1 MNVKFKAGLA
11 AVMAIS
17 MAMADGLPEGYTQ
30 LPFVKASGQCRVK
43 TGLTPSGTDKAEL
56 TFELSTVSGNQNLWC
71 SRAGSTGQFTTFMIA
86 NKVRFDRNTTQTTA
100 ADALVAAK
108 KYTVTADYATGV
120 GVVTDVASGTTAA
133 SVEMDTDEY
142 TPASELC
149 LFASHSD
156 DVETG
161 LDNYGSWTFYSF
173 KLRDADGNLRCD
185 LVPARSNSNGVIGIY
200 DTVRSTFLTNDL
212 GGELMLGT
220 GYSFD
225 EDGNMLV
232 AISVEAQG
240 NGAIRVGEGEAAAAA
255 SATVRHRSETIT
267 VTAVPD
273 EGFRF
278 YRWVLPEGAELTQG
292 ELTSATVSFSANRP
306 GTAKAAFYSTTAE
319 VFAKLVNGAF
329 HYYADATCA
338 PESELL
344 PGEAPS
350 SIAGVKVVFAND
362 AEYQALVPYADELE
376 TAFGGVPY
384 LQNDITLTEDTD
396 WSALDFDMD
405 GKVITLCGYDLKVHK
420 PRNGR
425 FSAGNL
431 INPLSPSGNGS
442 STWSAGNGWW
452 NVGTKSKNNALWWNF
467 TPPKSRNIYIACKT
481 KRYNANFYQYIFLS
495 VGGQTL
501 MNYSQTDNQGERW
514 WGPWTKAV
522 TGGTQIQAMVRRN
535 NGYSMIGFVTISP
548 ESHLTF
554 DVPEGEEVDTSSLSF
569 GGASAS
575 TYEGDYGL
583 GLEIHKTG
591 KGTLFLNKVWTLAT
605 GTSGGTSVVV
615 EEGLVKKASG
625 LTAGG
630 QNARIRV
637 EDGGQF
643 DVCGAD
649 SSVNYDFTISGSGP
663 DGSGALVNNTEL
675 TGTDVATFPVRNV
688 TLSTNAV
695 IGGSQPFS
703 LRNGNWAATTTT
715 LNGHTLTYTNAT
727 VYAGN
732 VTYNG
737 GNVVVPSGTEFV
749 FQGHNSSA
757 PSADVTIN
765 GRLVMNNG
773 GFSTIQSLIFAEGSE
788 LVLSDT
794 ATSGSIPTTA
804 ITGRYVP
811 GGSCVTDGT
820 CTLTS
825 LPVQLGDASHLEPT
839 LDLSRID
846 GVFDG
851 TNTTFYSGS
860 TVTVDLGGRE
870 FSGSVLLIA
879 WAEMSTATFVVDDAN
894 KDRLGLLPRPEGLY
908 IFPGKVPSFVK
919 YDVEHDHWAFY
930 DEDVN
935 LFNGEWTLGMDYMK
949 ALFATDGE
957 FQALA
962 QHKDELDA
970 ANVSVFLQDDITLNA
985 DADWRAIDFD
995 MNGKTIYLMGWNLKV
1010 HKPQGVGR
1018 ITAGNLITNGGFE
1031 NGSTGWAFGSTNER
1045 VTADGWGVSANTCKD
1060 RPFAGNHWCVIGAP
1074 NDTAGATTLFTV
1086 ARTGVCYIRFRYAK
1100 YDSNYESYGVDCGI
1114 DSPNNVVKH
1123 LNVKPYPQG
1132 NSSPIYK
1139 KTLNAGTHSFIFGRY
1154 YAHILVDEAAVSPES
1169 HLTFDIPEGEECDI
1183 SNILLG
1189 STQSYF
1195 FDGIGLQVYKTG
1207 KGTLVMSKANN
1218 HFGGD
1223 GTTSMVVKEGLVKK
1237 ASGATC
1243 GEQYSRIVVE
1253 DGAQFDLNGRIYHDY
1268 DYTLSGAGPDGR
1280 GALISTAE
1288 ITAAE
1293 AYAQNTGM
1301 SFLRNVALGA
1311 DATIY
1316 AAGNMGMTFYN
1327 YGANTMTMDGNTV
1340 TYDGTGDVRI
1350 FAGNM
1355 SYSGEGRIVIAT
1367 NGWFQTHISSP
1378 TAGGCAVDV
1387 YGRYWQNTGN
1397 LTPVK
1402 SLVFHEG
1409 STFREL
1415 NASPATKVVYET
1427 YAPPVV
1433 SESAEGFLAR
1443 PKVQLGAAEHLEAT
1457 LDLSRFT
1464 DTYDDREEGALS
1476 FYFKAEEV
1484 PASSTGT
1491 GDSGTDDPEADGD
1504 EEPQDPPPPQVVVT
1518 EATSVTVEIGDRTE
1532 GLGKPALL
1540 WKEAPPYEVKS
1551 RFRSSAKMKKR
1562 SILIEVRDDGI
1573 YFVTG
1578 MTLFI
1583 R

>member
-30 LPFVKASGQCRVK
+30 LPFVKASGQCRVR
-43 TGLTPSGTDKAEL
+43 TGLLPAGTDKAEL

-71 SRAGSTGQFTTFMIA
+71 SRSGSTGQFTTFMIA
-86 NKVRFDRNTTQTTA
+86 DKVRFDRNATQTSTSG
-100 ADALVAAK
+100 ALVAAK
-108 KYTVTADYATGV
+108 KYTVTADYATGA
-120 GVVTDVASGTTAA
+120 GVVTDVAAGTTAA

-149 LFASHSD
+149 LFASHTT

-161 LDNYGSWTFYSF
+161 LENYGSWTFYSF

-185 LVPARSNSNGVIGIY
+185 LVPARLNSDGVIGLY
-200 DTVRSTFLTNDL
+200 DTVRSTFLANDL
-212 GGELMLGT
+212 DGELMLGT

-225 EDGNMLV
+225 EDGNILV

-255 SATVRHRSETIT
+255 SATVRQDRSETIT

-292 ELTSATVSFSANRP
+292 ELTSATISFSANRP
-306 GTAKAAFYSTTAE
+306 GTVRAAFYSTTAE

-362 AEYQALVPYADELE
+362 AEYQALVPHADEL
-376 TAFGGVPY
+376 AIALGGMAH
-384 LQNDITLTEDTD
+384 LQNDITLTEDLD
-396 WSALDFDMD
+396 WRAMDFNLN
-405 GKVITLCGYDLKVHK
+405 GKTIVLKGYDLMVRK
-420 PRNGR
+420 PQGEGR
-425 FSAGNL
+425 VT
-431 INPLSPSGNGS
+431 SGNVL
-442 STWSAGNGWW
+442 N
-452 NVGTKSKNNALWWNF
+452 
-467 TPPKSRNIYIACKT
+467 P
-481 KRYNANFYQYIFLS
+481 
-495 VGGQTL
+495 
-501 MNYSQTDNQGERW
+501 
-514 WGPWTKAV
+514 
-522 TGGTQIQAMVRRN
+522 
-535 NGYSMIGFVTISP
+535 NGYSFMSGSYYSGDLIYLGSTSDALSAKQAFTLPKARPCYFKTQTTRLSSQWGQYVTVGINALTGLMPKTSNLSGTQTWGPYVRTGLEAGTSYELQIARYNGHTRISKYATLSP
-548 ESHLTF
+548 CSHLCF
-554 DVPEGEEVDTSSLSF
+554 DIPEGEEYTVTMTLGGSTPGTSDF
-569 GGASAS
+569 GGV
-575 TYEGDYGL
+575 GL
-583 GLEIHKTG
+583 QVHKTG
-591 KGTLFLNKVWTLAT
+591 RGTLLMPRANDF
-605 GTSGGTSVVV
+605 GGNGIVALVV
-615 EEGLVKKASG
+615 EEGLVKKESG
-625 LTAGG
+625 ATCGVSG
-630 QNARIRV
+630 STVQV
-637 EDGGQF
+637 DEGGQF

-649 SSVNYDFTISGSGP
+649 SSVNYDFNLAGSGP
-663 DGSGALVNNTEL
+663 DGLGALVNNTEL
-675 TGTDVATFPVRNV
+675 TGTDIPSFPVRNV

-703 LRNGNWAATTTT
+703 LRNGSWAATTTT
-715 LNGHTLTYTNAT
+715 LNGYTLTYTNAT
-727 VYAGN
+727 VYAGD

-749 FQGHNSSA
+749 FQGHNSTAS
-757 PSADVTIN
+757 SADVTIN
-765 GRLVMNNG
+765 GRLVMNRG
-773 GFSTIQSLIFAEGSE
+773 GFTSVQSLVFAEGAQ

-794 ATSGSIPTTA
+794 ATSGSIPTTVV
-804 ITGRYVP
+804 TGKYAP
-811 GGSCVTDGT
+811 ASSCVTDGT
-820 CTLTS
+820 CTLTTQ
-825 LPVQLGDASHLEPT
+825 PVQLGDASHLET
-839 LDLSRID
+839 EFDLSSVT

-851 TNTTFYSGS
+851 SNTTFYAGS
-860 TVTVDLGGRE
+860 TITVDLGTRE
-870 FSGSVLLIA
+870 FNGSELLVA
-879 WAEMSTATFVVDDAN
+879 WSEMSTATFTVDEAN
-894 KDRLGLLPRPEGLY
+894 EDRLGVWAKPEGLY
-908 IFPGKVPSFVK
+908 IFPGKVPLFVK
-919 YDVEHDHWAFY
+919 YDAANDRLAFY

-935 LFNGEWTLGMDYMK
+935 PYVGEWTLGMDYMK
-949 ALFATDGE
+949 ALFANDAE
-957 FQALA
+957 FQGLA
-962 QHKDELDA
+962 SHRAELEA
-970 ANVSVFLQDDITLNA
+970 AHVQVLLQNDITLTA

-995 MNGKTIYLMGWNLKV
+995 MNGKVITLKGYDLKV
-1010 HKPQGVGR
+1010 RKPQGTGR
-1018 ITAGNLITNGGFE
+1018 ITAGNLLTKDYSLAGG
-1031 NGSTGWAFGSTNER
+1031 SYNETDW
-1045 VTADGWGVSANTCKD
+1045 VCISAKYSAVSASQNFYVPKERPLYVKFKAARWNNTYT
-1060 RPFAGNHWCVIGAP
+1060 H
-1074 NDTAGATTLFTV
+1074 
-1086 ARTGVCYIRFRYAK
+1086 YIY
-1100 YDSNYESYGVDCGI
+1100 VGI
-1114 DSPNNVVKH
+1114 DSLTNIYNKKVLPGSKGSVSEHGIWTFSYEAGSTHQIRITRSGSGGWVRFSRH
-1123 LNVKPYPQG
+1123 ATISPQ
-1132 NSSPIYK
+1132 
-1139 KTLNAGTHSFIFGRY
+1139 
-1154 YAHILVDEAAVSPES
+1154 S
-1169 HLTFDIPEGEECDI
+1169 HLVFDVPEGDTHDP
-1183 SNILLG
+1183 SNLTLGG
-1189 STQSYF
+1189 STPGTSDY
-1195 FDGIGLQVYKTG
+1195 GGLGLLVRKIG
-1207 KGTLVMSKANN
+1207 KGTLVMSKVND
-1218 HFGGD
+1218 FGGN
-1223 GTTSMVVKEGLVKK
+1223 GISSMIVEEGLVKK
-1237 ASGATC
+1237 ESGATC
-1243 GEQYSRIVVE
+1243 GAQYSRIVVE

-1268 DYTLSGAGPDGR
+1268 DYTLSGSGPDGR
-1280 GALISTAE
+1280 GALISTAD
-1288 ITAAE
+1288 IDAAT
-1293 AYAQNTGM
+1293 AYARNTGM
-1301 SFLRNVALGA
+1301 SFLRNVTLGA

-1316 AAGNMGMTFYN
+1316 AAGNMGMIFYN
-1327 YGANTMTMDGNTV
+1327 YNANTMTMGGNTV
-1340 TYDGTGDVRI
+1340 TYDGTGETRI

-1491 GDSGTDDPEADGD
+1491 GDSGTDDPEAGGD

-1540 WKEAPPYEVKS
+1540 WKEAPPYEVMS
-1551 RFRSSAKMKKR
+1551 RFRSSAAMKR
-1562 SILIEVRDDGI
+1562 RGMFIEVRDDGI

>member
-30 LPFVKASGQCRVK
+30 LPFVKASGQCRVR
-43 TGLTPSGTDKAEL
+43 TGLLPAGTDKAEL

-71 SRAGSTGQFTTFMIA
+71 SRSGSTGQFTTFMIA
-86 NKVRFDRNTTQTTA
+86 DKVRFDRYTNQVTTA
-100 ADALVAAK
+100 AALVPAK
-108 KYTVTADYATGV
+108 KYTVTADYATGA
-120 GVVTDVASGTTAA
+120 GVVTDVAAGTTAA

-149 LFASHSD
+149 LFASYTT

-161 LDNYGSWTFYSF
+161 LENYGSWTFYSF

-185 LVPARSNSNGVIGIY
+185 LVPARLNSDGVIGLY
-200 DTVRSTFLTNDL
+200 DTVRSTFLSNDL
-212 GGELMLGT
+212 DGELTLGT

-225 EDGNMLV
+225 ENDNLLV
-232 AISVEAQG
+232 AISVVAQG

-255 SATVRHRSETIT
+255 SATVRQDRSETIT

-292 ELTSATVSFSANRP
+292 ELTSATISFSANRP
-306 GTAKAAFYSTTAE
+306 GTVRAAFYSTTAE

-362 AEYQALVPYADELE
+362 AEYQALVPHAEELAMALGG
-376 TAFGGVPY
+376 TAH
-384 LQNDITLTEDTD
+384 LQNDITLTADAD
-396 WSALDFDMD
+396 WRAMDFNLN
-405 GKVITLCGYDLKVHK
+405 GKVITLMGWDLYVHK
-420 PRNGR
+420 PQGTGRITSGNVLNPDGYSFGSSASYYDGNWLYLGNSGGAVSAKQSFSLPKARPCYFKTQTLYRSTGYWQAVSVGINSVNNLMGKSPHLSGTQTWGPYTRSGLEAGTSYELRIARYNGKTR
-425 FSAGNL
+425 MSKFAT
-431 INPLSPSGNGS
+431 LSPMSI
-442 STWSAGNGWW
+442 
-452 NVGTKSKNNALWWNF
+452 L
-467 TPPKSRNIYIACKT
+467 Y
-481 KRYNANFYQYIFLS
+481 
-495 VGGQTL
+495 
-501 MNYSQTDNQGERW
+501 
-514 WGPWTKAV
+514 
-522 TGGTQIQAMVRRN
+522 
-535 NGYSMIGFVTISP
+535 
-548 ESHLTF
+548 F
-554 DVPEGEEVDTSSLSF
+554 DIPEGEEHDPSNITLGGSTPGTS
-569 GGASAS
+569 
-575 TYEGDYGL
+575 DYGGL
-583 GLEIHKTG
+583 GLQIHKMG
-591 KGTLFLNKVWTLAT
+591 KGKLVMSTAKGDIGGSGV
-605 GTSGGTSVVV
+605 TSTVV
-615 EEGLVKKASG
+615 EEGVLE
-625 LTAGG
+625 
-630 QNARIRV
+630 NANNTGCGATNSRIEVLER
-637 EDGGQF
+637 GQF
-643 DVCGAD
+643 DTLGA
-649 SSVNYDFTISGSGP
+649 SSAAYDFTISGSGV
-663 DGSGALVNNTEL
+663 DGLGAIVNNTE
-675 TGTDVATFPVRNV
+675 VADAFNASFIARNI
-688 TLSTNAV
+688 TLGTNAV
-695 IGGSQPFS
+695 IGGTHEFN
-703 LRNGNWAATTTT
+703 LKNGNWAATTMTMG
-715 LNGHTLTYTNAT
+715 GHSITYTNTT

-732 VTYNG
+732 VTYSG
-737 GNVVVPSGTEFV
+737 AGSIIVP
-749 FQGHNSSA
+749 QGATLSFYAHNSA
-757 PSADVTIN
+757 AANCDVTVFGTLN
-765 GRLVMNNG
+765 HDCG
-773 GFSTIQSLIFAEGSE
+773 GFTSVGSLVFEPGSACI
-788 LVLSDT
+788 LSD
-794 ATSGSIPTTA
+794 AAGSGSIPTVVVA
-804 ITGRYVP
+804 DRFAPCANYLN
-811 GGSCVTDGT
+811 GGE

-860 TVTVDLGGRE
+860 TVTVDLGDRE
-870 FSGSVLLIA
+870 FSGSVLLMA
-879 WAEMSTATFVVDDAN
+879 WSELSTAVFVVDDAN
-894 KDRLGLLPRPEGLY
+894 KERLGLLPRPDGLY

-935 LFNGEWTLGMDYMK
+935 LYNGEWTLGMDYMK

-962 QHKDELDA
+962 QHKDEIDA
-970 ANVSVFLQDDITLNA
+970 ANVSVLLQDDITLDA

-995 MNGKTIYLMGWNLKV
+995 MNGKTILLKGYDLKLRKT
-1010 HKPQGVGR
+1010 HGTGR
-1018 ITAGNLITNGGFE
+1018 ITSGNVLNPDAYNFVSGSSYSGNLLYLGSSSGGI
-1031 NGSTGWAFGSTNER
+1031 
-1045 VTADGWGVSANTCKD
+1045 SAMQNFTLVKD
-1060 RPFAGNHWCVIGAP
+1060 RPCYFK
-1074 NDTAGATTLFTV
+1074 TQTTRLNSTWGQYV
-1086 ARTGVCYIRFRYAK
+1086 SVGINSVSGLMPKTSNLSGTQTWGPYVRTGLK
-1100 YDSNYESYGVDCGI
+1100 
-1114 DSPNNVVKH
+1114 
-1123 LNVKPYPQG
+1123 
-1132 NSSPIYK
+1132 
-1139 KTLNAGTHSFIFGRY
+1139 AGTSYQLQIARYNGRTY
-1154 YAHILVDEAAVSPES
+1154 ISKYATLSPS
-1169 HLTFDIPEGEECDI
+1169 SYLYFDVPEGEECDV
-1183 SNILLG
+1183 SNITLGG
-1189 STQSYF
+1189 STPGTADY
-1195 FDGIGLQVYKTG
+1195 GGLGLQVHKTG
-1207 KGTLVMSKANN
+1207 KGTLVMSKVYD
-1218 HFGGD
+1218 FSGSGI
-1223 GTTSMVVKEGLVKK
+1223 TSMVVEEGLVKK

-1243 GEQYSRIVVE
+1243 GAQYSRIVVE

-1280 GALISTAE
+1280 GALISTAD
-1288 ITAAE
+1288 IDAAT

-1301 SFLRNVALGA
+1301 SFLRNVTLGA

-1316 AAGNMGMTFYN
+1316 AAGNMGMIFYN
-1327 YGANTMTMDGNTV
+1327 YNANTMTMGGNTV
-1340 TYDGTGDVRI
+1340 TYDGTGETRI

-1427 YAPPVV
+1427 YAPPVA

-1443 PKVQLGAAEHLEAT
+1443 PKVQLGAADHLEVT

-1484 PASSTGT
+1484 PGSSTGT
-1491 GDSGTDDPEADGD
+1491 GDSGTDDPEAGGD

-1540 WKEAPPYEVKS
+1540 WKEAPPYEVMS
-1551 RFRSSAKMKKR
+1551 RFRSSAAMKR
-1562 SILIEVRDDGI
+1562 RGMFIEVRDDGI

>member
-30 LPFVKASGQCRVK
+30 LPFVKASGQCRVR
-43 TGLTPSGTDKAEL
+43 TGLLPAGTDKAEL

-71 SRAGSTGQFTTFMIA
+71 SRSGSTGQFTTFMIA
-86 NKVRFDRNTTQTTA
+86 DKVRFDRNATQTSTSG
-100 ADALVAAK
+100 ALVAAK
-108 KYTVTADYATGV
+108 KYTVTADYATGA
-120 GVVTDVASGTTAA
+120 GVVTDVAAGTTAA

-149 LFASHSD
+149 LFASHTT

-200 DTVRSTFLTNDL
+200 DTVRSTFLENDL
-212 GGELMLGT
+212 GGELSLGA

-225 EDGNMLV
+225 ENDNLLV
-232 AISVEAQG
+232 AISVVAQG

-255 SATVRHRSETIT
+255 SATVRQDRSETIT

-442 STWSAGNGWW
+442 STWSAGSGWW
-452 NVGTKSKNNALWWNF
+452 NVGTSSKKDALWWNF

-481 KRYNANFYQYIFLS
+481 KRYNANYAQYIYFA
-495 VGGQTL
+495 VGGTVY
-501 MNYSQTDNQGERW
+501 MNYPKTSNQGERW

-535 NGYSMIGFVTISP
+535 NGYSMFGFATISP

-583 GLEIHKTG
+583 GIEIHKTG
-591 KGTLFLNKVWTLAT
+591 KGTLLLNKAWTMAT

-615 EEGLVKKASG
+615 EEGLVTKTPG

-630 QNARIRV
+630 QNACIRV
-637 EDGGQF
+637 EEGAHF

-649 SSVNYDFTISGSGP
+649 SSANYDFNLAGAGP
-663 DGSGALVNNTEL
+663 DGLGALVNNTEL
-675 TGTDVATFPVRNV
+675 SGTDVATFPVRNV
-688 TLSTNAV
+688 ILSTNAV

-732 VTYNG
+732 VTYNNG
-737 GNVVVPSGTEFV
+737 SVVIPSGTEFV

-995 MNGKTIYLMGWNLKV
+995 MNGKTILLKGYDLKLRKT
-1010 HKPQGVGR
+1010 HGTGR
-1018 ITAGNLITNGGFE
+1018 ITSGNVLNPDAYNFVSGSSYSGNLLYLGSNDGGI
-1031 NGSTGWAFGSTNER
+1031 
-1045 VTADGWGVSANTCKD
+1045 SAMQNFTLVKD
-1060 RPFAGNHWCVIGAP
+1060 RPCYFK
-1074 NDTAGATTLFTV
+1074 TQTTRLSSTWGQYV
-1086 ARTGVCYIRFRYAK
+1086 SVGINSVSGLMPKTSNLSGTQTWGPYVRTGLK
-1100 YDSNYESYGVDCGI
+1100 
-1114 DSPNNVVKH
+1114 
-1123 LNVKPYPQG
+1123 
-1132 NSSPIYK
+1132 
-1139 KTLNAGTHSFIFGRY
+1139 AGTSYQLQIARHNGHTYMSK
-1154 YAHILVDEAAVSPES
+1154 YATLSPS
-1169 HLTFDIPEGEECDI
+1169 SYLYFDVPEGEECDV
-1183 SNILLG
+1183 SNITLGG
-1189 STQSYF
+1189 STPGTADY
-1195 FDGIGLQVYKTG
+1195 GGLGLQVHKTG
-1207 KGTLVMSKANN
+1207 KGTLVMSTEYD
-1218 HFGGD
+1218 FGGS
-1223 GTTSMVVKEGLVKK
+1223 GITSMVVEEGLVKK

-1243 GEQYSRIVVE
+1243 GAQYSRIVVE

-1268 DYTLSGAGPDGR
+1268 DYTLSGSGPDGS
-1280 GALISTAE
+1280 GALISTAD
-1288 ITAAE
+1288 IDAAT

-1301 SFLRNVALGA
+1301 SFLRNVTLGA

-1316 AAGNMGMTFYN
+1316 AAGNMGMIFYN
-1327 YGANTMTMDGNTV
+1327 YNANTMTMGGNTV
-1340 TYDGTGDVRI
+1340 TYDGTGETRI

-1443 PKVQLGAAEHLEAT
+1443 PKVQLGAADHLEVT

-1484 PASSTGT
+1484 PGSNPGT
-1491 GDSGTDDPEADGD
+1491 GDSGTDDPEAGGD
-1504 EEPQDPPPPQVVVT
+1504 EEPQDPPQPQVVVT
-1518 EATSVTVEIGDRTE
+1518 EATSVTVEIGNRTE

-1540 WKEAPPYEVKS
+1540 WKEAPPYEVMS
-1551 RFRSSAKMKKR
+1551 RFRSSATMKR
-1562 SILIEVRDDGI
+1562 RGMFIEVRDDGI